1 MKSTPDD
8 DIFVVKFDGK
18 FTQAE
23 IWEIYKTSFS
33 QPLIVNNLG
42 TWSEMD
48 GLNSTTLHKY
58 ERRKNLMVGIYE
70 IRNFHSFFFHCL
82 SSCVLFQG
90 YKFKCATWYSNPY
103 ISDMIPIGDPSK
115 NLFQMYGMY
124 AEIFENLQVIIK
136 ISIS

>member
-33 QPLIVNNLG
+33 QPLLVNNLG

-48 GLNSTTLHKY
+48 GLNLTTLHKY

-70 IRNFHSFFFHCL
+70 IRNCHTFFFSLLIFMCSVSGIQIQMCYL
-82 SSCVLFQG
+82 V
-90 YKFKCATWYSNPY
+90 FKSLHFRHDSYR
-103 ISDMIPIGDPSK
+103 
-115 NLFQMYGMY
+115 
-124 AEIFENLQVIIK
+124 
-136 ISIS
+136 

>member
-48 GLNSTTLHKY
+48 GLNLTTLHKY

-70 IRNFHSFFFHCL
+70 IRNCLNSFSL
-82 SSCVLFQG
+82 LISKSSVSGVQIQMCYLV
-90 YKFKCATWYSNPY
+90 FKSLHFRHDPY
-103 ISDMIPIGDPSK
+103 R
-115 NLFQMYGMY
+115 
-124 AEIFENLQVIIK
+124 
-136 ISIS
+136 